1 MKFFQSRRI
10 LARLMTF
17 SSISEWVGIDF
28 RLHPRERATANARK
42 VTGAEVLGVFG
53 VLHECFVQIA
63 GVPGS
68 ERVEERL
75 LCLPQGEFAANVQQL
90 KLWLRRRTAIQ
101 EASDMINAYSLVVVE
116 LWLLNEL

>member
-10 LARLMTF
+10 LARSMTF
-17 SSISEWVGIDF
+17 SSISEWVGIDLGL
-28 RLHPRERATANARK
+28 RPRERATADARK

-53 VLHECFVQIA
+53 VLHERFVQIA
-63 GVPGS
+63 GVSGS

>member
-28 RLHPRERATANARK
+28 GLHPRERATANARK
-42 VTGAEVLGVFG
+42 VAGAEVLGVFG
-53 VLHECFVQIA
+53 VLHERFVQIA

-75 LCLPQGEFAANVQQL
+75 LCLPQGEFAANVHQL
-90 KLWLRRRTAIQ
+90 TLKLRRRTAIQ